1 MVKTAE
7 KSFSSNQLFYTLA
20 VIVLLVGGFFVRMI
34 DLTDQPLDFHATRQL
49 RGAVIARR
57 IYLQLDPAADPE
69 HAAYA
74 TDPALYDYVTRRE
87 PPITEGLVA
96 LIYLLIG
103 KEVLWV
109 SRIVTAL
116 FWCGGGVGIYLLVK
130 RLASRDAGLIS
141 LAFYLFVP
149 FGVIASRSFQPEAL
163 MVAGMVWSLVCFMN
177 WFDSRSWRDAVIA
190 GVVTGLT
197 ILVKPNPAF
206 MLLPAYALVLLS
218 SDGVGKV
225 VKNGKVWLIA
235 GLSAVFP
242 IVFYKF
248 ISPGASEFLANF
260 WLDIRTIIPTSRYF
274 LGWGSIITD
283 IIPFAVLAIA
293 FASTLL
299 YGKTGRLLTLGLW
312 VGYLILG
319 IFVPHHIYTH
329 NYYSI
334 VLVPITAIAL
344 GQVAAL
350 VARSAADQK
359 LLLKIGLVAVGIMAI
374 AYASWNVYKD
384 LNENNYR
391 GEPAGWKLVG
401 DAIPEDKAV
410 IGLTHNY
417 GTNLAYYGYRM
428 VPLWPYVGDLNL
440 EQIRSGSAY
449 DDFDAFFDMMT
460 DPYDLFLVT
469 HFGELN
475 AQPQL
480 MAKLSEYA
488 VYAEGDGYILYD
500 LNTLRDSE

>member
-1 MVKTAE
+1 MDNKAG
-7 KSFSSNQLFYTLA
+7 KSFSANQLFYTLA
-20 VIVLLVGGFFVRMI
+20 VIILLVGGFFVRMI

-49 RGAVIARR
+49 RSAVVARR
-57 IYLQLDPAADPE
+57 IYLQMDPSADPD
-69 HAAYA
+69 HMAYA

-130 RLASRDAGLIS
+130 KLASRDAGLVS

-163 MVAGMVWSLVCFMN
+163 MVAGMVWSLVCFLN
-177 WFDSRSWRDAVIA
+177 WFDSRSWRDAIIA

-197 ILVKPNPAF
+197 ILVKPNPVF
-206 MLLPAYALVLLS
+206 MLLPAYALILLF
-218 SDGVGKV
+218 SDGIGKV
-225 VKNGKVWLIA
+225 VKSGKVWLIA

-242 IVFYKF
+242 LVFYKF

-260 WLDIRTIIPTSRYF
+260 WLDIRTIIPTSRYA

-283 IIPFAVLAIA
+283 VVPFAVLIGA
-293 FASTLL
+293 FVGTLL
-299 YGKTGRLLTLGLW
+299 YPKTGRLLTIGLW
-312 VGYLILG
+312 VGYLVLG

-344 GQVAAL
+344 GQVAEI
-350 VARSAADQK
+350 VARSAADK
-359 LLLKIGLVAVGIMAI
+359 KAVLKVGLVAVGITAI

-384 LNENNYR
+384 LKESNYR
-391 GEPAGWKLVG
+391 GEPAGWKRVG
-401 DAIPEDKAV
+401 DAIPKDQKV
-410 IGLTHNY
+410 IALTHNY

-428 VPLWPYVGDLNL
+428 VPLWPYGGDLNL
-440 EQIRSGSAY
+440 EQIRSGSAF
-449 DDFDAFFDMMT
+449 DDFDAYFDRLT
-460 DPYDLFLVT
+460 GPYDLFLVT

-475 AQPQL
+475 AQSQL
-480 MAKLSEYA
+480 MAKLLEYS

-500 LNTLRDSE
+500 LSALRDSE